1 MTRVKATYPEW
12 VMKYKTKG
20 HYINFVKP
28 DKYYLYK
35 AHSVRDKE
43 TGKVVRVC
51 DGYVGRITEKDGL
64 ILSKKNRPPED
75 HSIRTLEYGFS
86 YVIRNSTEGIRKG
99 LNTSYKKNGDLVY
112 VLSIL
117 NYMYGYYDPDVL
129 KSSYLSVV
137 FSHVRYPSSLSDSL
151 SAGVERGARMIAD
164 KMRRTFPDHTE
175 VLKAYTSP
183 LCVIFTAGTYTLATI
198 PSYTED
204 FLKRFEIR
212 LGDDI
217 NAKNG

>member
-1 MTRVKATYPEW
+1 MTRGKAAYPEW
-12 VMKYKTKG
+12 VMKYKKKG

-75 HSIRTLEYGFS
+75 HSIHTLEYGFS
-86 YVIRNSTEGIRKG
+86 YVIRRTTTDIQKG
-99 LNTSYKKNGDLVY
+99 LNRTYQKNGDLVY

-137 FSHVRYPSSLSDSL
+137 FSRIRYPSSLTDSL
-151 SAGVERGARMIAD
+151 SAGVERGSRMIAD
-164 KMRRTFPDHTE
+164 RMRRTFPDNTE

-183 LCVIFTAGTYTLATI
+183 VCVIFTAGTYTLATI
-198 PSYTED
+198 PSHTED
-204 FLKRFEIR
+204 FRTS
-212 LGDDI
+212 GS
-217 NAKNG
+217 